1 MRGILDN
8 KKVGKKGQF
17 GIITFVGLMF
27 VLLFLA
33 PFVVKIVR
41 SSVGGFSDAIT
52 PINAEAGANVDF
64 VEDTFINMWD
74 WVIFLV
80 FSLNVLLLLIS
91 SFFIDT
97 HPAFVIVY
105 IMTMFFVMT
114 FAPAM
119 LDALE
124 AVYYDDAMVAMDDGH
139 QAGALLPTTEF
150 LINNFGTVILG
161 IIVLSGIIMYA
172 KFKYFT

>member
-1 MRGILDN
+1 MRKIIE
-8 KKVGKKGQF
+8 KKNKKGQF
-17 GIITFVGLMF
+17 GIIAFVGFFL

-41 SSVGGFSDAIT
+41 SSVGGFSDQLAGIDA
-52 PINAEAGANVDF
+52 NAATQVDF
-64 VEDTFINMWD
+64 VEDTFIGLWD
-74 WVIFLV
+74 WVIFLAFV
-80 FSLNVLLLLIS
+80 FNVVLLLIS

-105 IMTMFFVMT
+105 IMTAFFLMA
-114 FAPAM
+114 FAPSV
-119 LDALE
+119 LDTVE
-124 AVYYDDAMVAMDDGH
+124 KVYDNAEMSNATTGH
-139 QAGALLPTTEF
+139 DSGAYLPITEF
-150 LINNFGTVILG
+150 LINNFGGILLT

>member
-1 MRGILDN
+1 MRSLIAPKS
-8 KKVGKKGQF
+8 KKAQF

-27 VLLFLA
+27 VLLLLA

-52 PINAEAGANVDF
+52 TVNAEAGANVDAI
-64 VEDTFINMWD
+64 EDTFINMWD

-105 IMTMFFVMT
+105 IMAVFFLMM
-114 FAPAM
+114 FAPSMADTVETVFYDSAM
-119 LDALE
+119 TN
-124 AVYYDDAMVAMDDGH
+124 MTTGH

-150 LINNFGTVILG
+150 LINNFGTVLLG